1 MIFSSFEFIC
11 IFLPAVIILL
21 LALNSKDRTAISFV
35 VIIFSL
41 YFYAFSNIF
50 WLLILVFSII
60 FNYFVG
66 KLLIKRSSNILLFIA
81 ISINLLLLGYFKY
94 TNFLIQNFSELLSI
108 EYKSLDIILPIGIS
122 FFTFQQIAFLVDAK
136 KQKIKKPSF
145 INYTLFI
152 SFFPQLIAGPIIL
165 YGDIIEQLEK
175 KISLRFF
182 KKNFVVGLLIFNIG
196 LFKKLCIAD
205 TLDIFSNPIFTKAE
219 TNQTLTFLES
229 WSGLI
234 SYSFQ
239 IYFDFSGYSDM
250 AIGLAKIF
258 GITLPVNF
266 NSPYK
271 SYSIIEFWK
280 KWHITLSNFFKIYV
294 YFPLGGNKT
303 GVIKQLV
310 NIIFVM
316 FLAGFWHGASWNFII
331 WGGVH
336 GVFIITNHIWRIITR
351 DWYMNKKFKSINLL
365 LTFLCVTMAWAF
377 FRAETINGALNIIS
391 GCFSFVNINLS
402 LFFKQNQID
411 YYLPYIY
418 QIKWFV
424 LLFLIVWIFPNTN
437 QIMNYLEGSNYR
449 KKSITIYKNKI
460 IMNNSYS
467 YLIAISFFLFLAA
480 FPNNQL
486 NQPFIYFQF

>member
-11 IFLPAVIILL
+11 IFLPAIIILL
-21 LALNSKDRTAISFV
+21 LVLNRKNRTAISCV

-41 YFYAFSNIF
+41 YFYSFSNSF
-50 WLLILVFSII
+50 WLFILIFSII
-60 FNYFVG
+60 FNFSVG
-66 KLLIKRSSNILLFIA
+66 KLLIYRSSNLILFIGVF
-81 ISINLLLLGYFKY
+81 INLLLLIYFKY
-94 TNFLIQNFSELLSI
+94 TNFFIQNFSDLFSI

-136 KQKIKKPSF
+136 KQKIKNPSF
-145 INYTLFI
+145 VNYTLFV

-182 KKNFVVGLLIFNIG
+182 SKNFIIGLLIFNIG

-205 TLDIFSNPIFTKAE
+205 TLELFSNPIFTLAE

-258 GITLPVNF
+258 GITLPINF

-280 KWHITLSNFFKIYV
+280 KWHITLSNFFKLYV
-294 YFPLGGNKT
+294 YFPIGGNKT
-303 GVIKQLV
+303 GVVRQLI
-310 NIIFVM
+310 NIFFVM
-316 FLAGFWHGASWNFII
+316 LLAGFWHGASWNFVV
-331 WGGVH
+331 WGGAH
-336 GVFIITNHIWRIITR
+336 GIFIIMNHTWRIVTKG
-351 DWYMNKKFKSINLL
+351 WYEKSFVKYFNLL
-365 LTFLCVTMAWAF
+365 LTFLCVTLAWAF
-377 FRAETINGALNIIS
+377 FRAETVNGALNIIS
-391 GCFSFVNINLS
+391 GCFSSININLS
-402 LFFKQNQID
+402 LFFNQNQID
-411 YYLPYIY
+411 YYLPYVY

-424 LLFLIVWIFPNTN
+424 LLFLIVWVFPNTN
-437 QIMNYLEGSNYR
+437 QILSYLESSNYR
-449 KKSITIYKNKI
+449 KKSITIYKYKI
-460 IMNNSYS
+460 ITNNSYIF
-467 YLIAISFFLFLAA
+467 LVIVSFFLFIAS
-480 FPNNQL
+480 FPSNQL